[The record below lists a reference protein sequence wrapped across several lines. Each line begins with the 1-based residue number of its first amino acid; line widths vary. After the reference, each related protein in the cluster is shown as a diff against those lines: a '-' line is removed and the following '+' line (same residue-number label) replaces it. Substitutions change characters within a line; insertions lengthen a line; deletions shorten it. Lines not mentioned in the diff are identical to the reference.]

1 MLLQH
6 CVNSLEPLRGQTTSS
21 GMARG
26 RSCANA
32 HGTIANRPPD
42 VDRTLAGTLY
52 LPVVPTLIHVITFAS
67 RHQAL
72 WILGMGTTHRVDRDG
87 LVPPFEEQAPQV
99 PLHDGVGFDDEDQ
112 PVLHDV
118 IPTMVGAI

>member
-6 CVNSLEPLRGQTTSS
+6 CVNPLEPLRGQTTFS
-21 GMARG
+21 GVARG

-42 VDRTLAGTLY
+42 VDSDLGRNP

-67 RHQAL
+67 PHQAL
-72 WILGMGTTHRVDRDG
+72 WILGMGTTHRVERDG
-87 LVPPFEEQAPQV
+87 LVPPFEKQAPQV